1 MPILKKL
8 KQHILLL
15 DTHILI
21 WLVMGDPSLSRSFIN
36 TIEEHSKTGTILISP
51 ISVWEIGML
60 VEKKRIELTMDCQQ
74 WIDEILRSPGIS
86 LAPISAKI
94 AILSTRLPGIVH
106 GDPADRILIATAH
119 EENAVL
125 VTADDKLLEYGKDRL
140 ISVYN
145 PTLH

>member
-1 MPILKKL
+1 MPIIKKL

-21 WLVMGDPSLSRSFIN
+21 WLVAGDSSLSHSFLK
-36 TIEEHSKTGTILISP
+36 TIEESSRTDSILISP
-51 ISVWEIGML
+51 ISLWEIGML
-60 VEKKRIELTMDCQQ
+60 VEKKRIALTMDCQQ
-74 WIDEILRSPGIS
+74 WIDEVLNSPGIR

-94 AILSTRLPGIVH
+94 AILSTRLPGTVH

-125 VTADDKLLEYGKDRL
+125 VTADDKLLEYGEDRW
-140 ISVYN
+140 ISVHN
-145 PTLH
+145 PLSK